1 MNRFLPLLAV
11 VAALLTLIAV
21 WAVGDRI
28 ATSVRQV
35 QGAMFPDLAAQ
46 ANALTAIELEQGSN
60 RVRLERG
67 ANDAWTIASRDHYP
81 ADFEQV
87 RGLIVGLSQLQKDQM
102 LTSKAARLGEL
113 NLTWPDPENRAR
125 RIRLY
130 TSPEAEPLEVLLGQ
144 ERITPRSTYVRRM
157 PETQAWRCRGGVNG
171 DVDVQRWMRRDLLSL
186 PSSEF
191 LGAGWLGLVITPK
204 PTAGE
209 VPKQRTADMFNAR
222 AGTDPAWTP
231 AQISAARGVLGEW
244 TSRVEFDDVRAAT
257 KDFAP
262 TPDRTL
268 TFDVKGARVTLLG
281 QQQSDST
288 WFRLR
293 VEPRSGASEPTR
305 NRVAGD
311 PWIPDWQ
318 AFAKSVD
325 GWEFKLP
332 AWREAELTR
341 LRSDEPEPKMPARE
355 DMTGKDRLPPSSSPM
370 PR

>member
-1 MNRFLPLLAV
+1 
-11 VAALLTLIAV
+11 
-21 WAVGDRI
+21 
-28 ATSVRQV
+28 
-35 QGAMFPDLAAQ
+35 
-46 ANALTAIELEQGSN
+46 
-60 RVRLERG
+60 
-67 ANDAWTIASRDHYP
+67 
-81 ADFEQV
+81 
-87 RGLIVGLSQLQKDQM
+87 
-102 LTSKAARLGEL
+102 
-113 NLTWPDPENRAR
+113 
-125 RIRLY
+125 
-130 TSPEAEPLEVLLGQ
+130 
-144 ERITPRSTYVRRM
+144 M

-209 VPKQRTADMFNAR
+209 VPKQRTPDMFNAR

-231 AQISAARGVLGEW
+231 AQINAARGVLGEW

-262 TPDRTL
+262 TSDRTL

-281 QQQSDST
+281 QQQSGST

-293 VEPRSGASEPTR
+293 VEPRDGASQPTR
-305 NRVAGD
+305 NREAGD

-318 AFAKSVD
+318 TFAKSVD
-325 GWEFKLP
+325 GWEYKLP
-332 AWREAELTR
+332 NWREAELTR

-355 DMTGKDRLPPSSSPM
+355 DMTGKDRLPPSSAPM